1 MMNGGD
7 GVFAL
12 LGLFPIILYLV
23 LTGFVIYFLIKVI
36 KFMNRKIKLDQ
47 EKNEKLDALIKTLNQ
62 SKED

>member
-12 LGLFPIILYLV
+12 LALFPIILYLV

-47 EKNEKLDALIKTLNQ
+47 EKNEKLDVLIKTLNQ